1 MISKR
6 DWHWIQYVYGMHANV
21 CEHVLSSELVS
32 FTLNF
37 LDAKI
42 PTDFLDPS
50 YTINIV
56 VLQGPDMDRAFLRGV
71 CLEMGYSWKALR
83 GAVKWIDYGDGQE

>member
-1 MISKR
+1 M
-6 DWHWIQYVYGMHANV
+6 NV
-21 CEHVLSSELVS
+21 CEHVLSSVLVS

-42 PTDFLDPS
+42 PTDYLDPS

-56 VLQGPDMDRAFLRGV
+56 VLQGPDMGRAFLRGV
-71 CLEMGYSWKALR
+71 CLEMRYSWRALQS
-83 GAVKWIDYGDGQE
+83 AVKWIDYDGDQE